1 MSRPPIYD
9 TEGIVLHTS
18 PLGEA
23 DRLLTVMTPNLGKLR
38 VTARGVRKPTSKL
51 GGHLDHLTR
60 SSMTIA
66 RGRNLD
72 TITGADSRETF
83 GDIKNNLYR
92 LSQAIYLTE
101 LVDLINPLEAPNPES
116 YTLFLN
122 GLRILSTNDD
132 LDLVVRYTELQILN
146 VAGFLPEFWH
156 CVECHS
162 ELTPSQHLFSPIA
175 GGVVCLSCRDRSED
189 SIRISLN
196 ALKLLRFLSTAK
208 LSTAISL
215 RVKFELHR
223 EVSDLMA
230 RFLRR
235 IFDRDLRSTTFVR
248 LVNRPSSNRTN
259 SANLSKSG

>member
-1 MSRPPIYD
+1 VSNPPIYD

-23 DRLLTVMTPNLGKLR
+23 DRLLTVMTSSLGKLH

-51 GGHLDHLTR
+51 GGHLDPLTR
-60 SSMTIA
+60 SSMTLV

-72 TITGADSRETF
+72 TITSADSRETF
-83 GDIKNNLYR
+83 GAIKSNLYR
-92 LSQAIYLTE
+92 LSQAIYLAE
-101 LVDLINPLEAPNPES
+101 LVDLINPLEAPSLAS

-146 VAGFLPEFWH
+146 VAGFLPELWH
-156 CVECHS
+156 CVECYS
-162 ELTPSQHLFSPIA
+162 DLAPGQHLFSPAA
-175 GGVVCLSCRDRSED
+175 GGIVCPLCRTTSED

-196 ALKLLRFLSTAK
+196 ALKLLRFLSTTN

-215 RVKFELHR
+215 RVKVELHR
-223 EVSDLMA
+223 EVSDLMVG
-230 RFLRR
+230 FLRR
-235 IFDRDLRSTTFVR
+235 ILDRDLRSNAFLR
-248 LVNRPSSNRTN
+248 LVNRPSSNL
-259 SANLSKSG
+259 ANPARFG